1 MIRTGEGVPEPEAGA
16 AEAGGEGDGV
26 GARADV
32 EDAAGVLGD
41 IGVGLMGGP
50 MTKRLASLGWQL
62 RTYDIVPERGNVP
75 SVAEAVRGADVVLLN
90 LPTNE
95 VVEHVLKDLLS
106 SMRQPQLVVDF
117 STIPVDACRSHAAR
131 LARETGCRW
140 VDTPV
145 SGGPPASG
153 AGTLTVMAGG
163 EAEDI
168 ERLAPLMR
176 DVAARC
182 TRMGPVGSGLAAKM
196 INQVIVGVG
205 HAMLAEA
212 VGLCERAG
220 IDAARIPECLGGG
233 YADSNLM
240 KAYWPRMVERDF
252 APRGYVRQLLKDLE
266 MVNKWAAGLDAQ
278 RPMLAQALFL
288 YRELAKRGHTELDTS
303 AVVKLYQ

>member
-1 MIRTGEGVPEPEAGA
+1 MDKFPIGY
-16 AEAGGEGDGV
+16 
-26 GARADV
+26 
-32 EDAAGVLGD
+32 

-50 MTKRLASLGWQL
+50 MVKRLTGLGWQV
-62 RTYDIVPERGNVP
+62 RAFDIVPERSGVSSP
-75 SVAEAVRGADVVLLN
+75 AEAVKGAEVVLLN

-95 VVEHVLKDLLS
+95 AVEDALAKLLPVL
-106 SMRQPQLVVDF
+106 RPPQLVVDF
-117 STIPVDACRSHAAR
+117 STIPVDACRSHAVR

-163 EAEDI
+163 DPADL

-176 DVAARC
+176 DIAARC

-196 INQVIVGVG
+196 INQLVVGVG

-266 MVNKWAAGLDAQ
+266 MVSSWAQGLGAQ
-278 RPMLAQALFL
+278 TPLLANAVAA
-288 YRELAKRGHTELDTS
+288 YRELKKKGYSELDSS
-303 AVVKLYQ
+303 AVAKLYAKE